1 MKGSYLNDAFF
12 SRLETLALNLRADLA
27 GFFGGKHL
35 VKTHGQTVEFA
46 DYREYMLGDDIRR
59 IDWNLYSRFERFYIK
74 LFTDERQMHIRIFL
88 DCSASMG
95 KETPGKGAYAVATA
109 AALGFLA
116 IHNTDKVSFKLMKGN
131 ACDDP
136 FGVMFGKQTF
146 FRVVNELEQIRF
158 DDDTDLGS
166 AISGCSEIGT
176 GDGLAVIISDFF
188 TDSDWKKAVDYLLYK
203 KQQVLLVQ
211 VLSPEEIEPTYTGRV
226 HLMDAES
233 VDLADPRNMRIR
245 ITRGL
250 QQAYDDALN
259 YLKSDIETFCNM
271 RGVDYICVRS
281 DTPIEKMLFGELLKV
296 GIME

>member
-12 SRLETLALNLRADLA
+12 SRLETLALNLRADPA

-95 KETPGKGAYAVATA
+95 KETPRKGAYAVATA

>member
-1 MKGSYLNDAFF
+1 M
-12 SRLETLALNLRADLA
+12 
-27 GFFGGKHL
+27 
-35 VKTHGQTVEFA
+35 
-46 DYREYMLGDDIRR
+46 
-59 IDWNLYSRFERFYIK
+59 
-74 LFTDERQMHIRIFL
+74 
-88 DCSASMG
+88 
-95 KETPGKGAYAVATA
+95 
-109 AALGFLA
+109 
-116 IHNTDKVSFKLMKGN
+116 
-131 ACDDP
+131 
-136 FGVMFGKQTF
+136 
-146 FRVVNELEQIRF
+146 
-158 DDDTDLGS
+158 
-166 AISGCSEIGT
+166 
-176 GDGLAVIISDFF
+176 
-188 TDSDWKKAVDYLLYK
+188 DYLLYK